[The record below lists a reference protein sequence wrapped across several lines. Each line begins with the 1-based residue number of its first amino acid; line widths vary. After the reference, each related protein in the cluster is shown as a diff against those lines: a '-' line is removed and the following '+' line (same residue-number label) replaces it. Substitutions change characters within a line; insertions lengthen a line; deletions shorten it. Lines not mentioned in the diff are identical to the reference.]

1 MIQKNEK
8 QEKLLHVESL
18 YSVKKVR
25 LLTQHTM
32 LHYYKFRRSDIYL
45 ITLNFKKKPFLLVNE
60 SLVNIPSK

>member
-45 ITLNFKKKPFLLVNE
+45 ITLNFKKTF
-60 SLVNIPSK
+60 PSC

>member
-32 LHYYKFRRSDIYL
+32 LLCYIIINLGDLTFI
-45 ITLNFKKKPFLLVNE
+45 
-60 SLVNIPSK
+60 